1 MAPPYICEETC
12 DNTGGYIVAGNDLT
26 NIQVYR
32 KKWNINIGVIIF
44 GVIFIYLVVTVLLY
58 LTDKKVSAYEVREGS
73 ILKDTAYTGFIIRQ
87 EEVVNA
93 DSDGYINYFAP
104 EGTKVGAKTQIYTL
118 SDDKL
123 DFNEPDGDEAASL
136 TAEEQAALL
145 VKTQTFSEN
154 FNESQ
159 YGDVYTL
166 KNNISAVL
174 ESKSSQSRQSQLN
187 SMVSE
192 GKEGFQVYPAS
203 DDGIVIYS
211 TDGYEG
217 LDLKDVT
224 KDMVEKKDYER
235 KSIKNNTKIKAGD
248 PVYKLITDDAW
259 TLAIVLDDDT
269 AQELAE
275 TKQVK
280 VRFTKDNEMASAGF
294 AIYNTKDYNIG
305 FLTFTSSMIR
315 YAEERYLDIELIL
328 EDESGLKIPKSS
340 VVAKKFYTVPEDYLT
355 QGGNSK
361 ETGVLIDTGNDNAE
375 FQKVDVYYRD
385 NDTGMAYLNPDA
397 FEEDT
402 VLIKADS
409 NDTYRLKDTK
419 SLKGVYNINKGYAV
433 FKQIKILCESDEY
446 YIVESGN
453 NFGLANYDHIALD
466 GKAVREN
473 NVVF

>member
-1 MAPPYICEETC
+1 M
-12 DNTGGYIVAGNDLT
+12 AGNDLT

-44 GVIFIYLVVTVLLY
+44 GVIFIYLAVTVLIY

-73 ILKDTAYTGFIIRQ
+73 ILKDTAYTGFIVRQ

-93 DSDGYINYFAP
+93 EGDGYINYFAP
-104 EGTKVGAKTQIYTL
+104 EGAKVGARTDVYTL
-118 SDDKL
+118 SPGKL
-123 DFNEPDGDEAASL
+123 DFDEPDIGEAAEL
-136 TAEEQAALL
+136 TAEEQAAML
-145 VKTQTFSEN
+145 VKTQSFSEN

-159 YGDVYTL
+159 YSDVYTL

-174 ESKSSQSRQSQLN
+174 ESKSSQSRQSQLDA
-187 SMVSE
+187 MISE
-192 GKEGFQVYPAS
+192 GKEGLQVYPAS

-217 LDLKDVT
+217 LELKDVT

-235 KSIKNNTKIKAGD
+235 KSIKNNTKVRSGE

-259 TLAIVLDDDT
+259 TLAVVLEDET

-275 TKQVK
+275 TKRVK
-280 VRFTKDNEMASAGF
+280 VRFTKDNETTTAGF
-294 AIYNTKDYNIG
+294 AVYNTKDYNIG

-315 YAEERYLDIELIL
+315 YAQERYLDIELIL

-340 VVAKKFYTVPEDYLT
+340 VVKKKFYTVPEDYLT
-355 QGGNSK
+355 QGGNSRD
-361 ETGVLIDTGNDNAE
+361 TGVLIDTGRDNAE
-375 FQKVDVYYRD
+375 FQKADVYYRD
-385 NDTGMAYLNPDA
+385 SETGMVYLNPDA

-402 VLIKADS
+402 VLIRPDS

-419 SLKGVYNINKGYAV
+419 SLKGVYNINKGYAI

-453 NFGLANYDHIALD
+453 NYGLANYDHIALD
-466 GKAVREN
+466 GSSVREN
-473 NVVF
+473 KVVF